1 MARESDTL
9 VMSLFRKDSQETDWG
24 QINQL
29 IMVISNLGTMI
40 FNQTTTLVGM
50 EIGGKLLLG
59 RYLLELRIF

>member
-9 VMSLFRKDSQETDWG
+9 VMSLLRRDSQETDWG

-50 EIGGKLLLG
+50 KIGGKLLLG